1 LNRSEVEK
9 RDAFSSS
16 SSIARMRTIISV
28 ANAIGHFN
36 PRNRV
41 FAWIGKFAGHQKS
54 GIAAIL
60 TLSE

>member
-1 LNRSEVEK
+1 MHFV
-9 RDAFSSS
+9 FSS
-16 SSIARMRTIISV
+16 SSIARMTTIISV
-28 ANAIGHFN
+28 VNAIGHFN